1 MPVATIF
8 NYCERGRDAS
18 FWAEPLNAFSNAGFL
33 IAGLAA
39 LVLISR
45 QPKGQR
51 GLIESLFALLLI
63 VIGIG
68 SFLFHTYATPS
79 SAIADVAPIGV
90 FMLAYFGYALRR
102 FLGWHPLMAAA
113 ALAAFAGALK
123 YAGDLKCAAELL
135 PMTAAAGRP
144 CLNGSP
150 GYVPA
155 LMAMLLI
162 GGALTALRHPA
173 GRRVLAAGLVFA
185 VSLTARTLDF
195 EFCAATN
202 ILGAVRGTHMI
213 WHVLNAVTLYLLTS
227 AAILYGVTNKR
238 DAR

>member
-1 MPVATIF
+1 MPAATIF

-18 FWAEPLNAFSNAGFL
+18 FWAEPLNAFSNAGFV

-45 QPKGQR
+45 QPKGRR

-102 FLGWHPLMAAA
+102 FLGWHPLLAVA
-113 ALAAFAGALK
+113 ALAAFAGTLK

-144 CLNGSP
+144 CLNGSL
-150 GYVPA
+150 GYAPA
-155 LMAMLLI
+155 LLAMILI
-162 GGALTALRHPA
+162 GATLIVQRHAA
-173 GRRVLAAGLVFA
+173 GGRVLAAGLVFA
-185 VSLTARTLDF
+185 ASLTARTLDF
-195 EFCAATN
+195 ELCAATHV
-202 ILGAVRGTHMI
+202 LGAARGTHMF
-213 WHVLNAVTLYLLTS
+213 WHVLNAITLYLLTT
-227 AAILYGVTNKR
+227 AAIRYGQRALTV
-238 DAR
+238 AR